1 MSSWL
6 ARSACEP
13 SKSAAVHQ
21 GGQGLLDSFREL
33 VSVKYEG
40 YAKGQLSMEVELGL
54 QSWVATHKQSTLF
67 PAKAMRANLA
77 PKSAR
82 LKHQI
87 YDYLKEA
94 NDIERPYTISTKF
107 LQEAI
112 AALRG
117 SDPRTIAQWQNEL
130 VKFGQIKLLYG
141 GEIVEFT

>member
-1 MSSWL
+1 MTKVQL
-6 ARSACEP
+6 HVKVE
-13 SKSAAVHQ
+13 KDT
-21 GGQGLLDSFREL
+21 LDKFREL

-40 YAKGQLSMEVELGL
+40 YAGGQLSMEVEQAL
-54 QSWVATHKQSTLF
+54 QSWLATHKQSTLF
-67 PAKAMRANLA
+67 PANGMRTNPA

-87 YDYLKEA
+87 YSYLKEA
-94 NDIERPYTISTKF
+94 KGIDRPYTISIKF
-107 LQEAI
+107 LHEAI

-117 SDPRTIAQWQNEL
+117 SDPRTIARWQNEL